1 MTRMY
6 LCVLDGSAD
15 SDGNTGHG
23 AAVTTLR
30 VGHCPTVL
38 TAKVHLA
45 KLCSPSTCYA
55 ELRLDHLSD
64 TGKRKS
70 TFTKWKLVVAFKTT

>member
-1 MTRMY
+1 MTGMY
-6 LCVLDGSAD
+6 LCVLDGRAD
-15 SDGNTGHG
+15 SDGITGHG

-38 TAKVHLA
+38 AAKVHLA
-45 KLCSPSTCYA
+45 KLCSLSTCYA

-64 TGKRKS
+64 TRKRKHIL
-70 TFTKWKLVVAFKTT
+70 TK